1 MGLSLN
7 ENSTVSELREQL
19 SSDTSIPE
27 SCMLLTQIDDLGFQR
42 TFSGQLP
49 ISEIKETDP
58 VYCIETPQLKDASEE
73 MEKYILLCWVNVLT
87 MDDHS
92 SRLMKEKRKFF
103 FNFSR
108 FSINSFN
115 SFFFFF
121 SENVD
126 SEVRIP
132 CNCVV

>member
-7 ENSTVSELREQL
+7 ENSTVAELREQL
-19 SSDTSIPE
+19 SSDTGIPE

-58 VYCIETPQLKDASEE
+58 VYCIEMPQLKDASEE

-87 MDDHS
+87 MDDHC
-92 SRLMKEKRKFF
+92 
-103 FNFSR
+103 SR
-108 FSINSFN
+108 FAFLILFSVIFSFVN
-115 SFFFFF
+115 LNFY
-121 SENVD
+121 ENEQVT
-126 SEVRIP
+126 
-132 CNCVV
+132 